1 MMQNLGKKT
10 IWTFILFLTIVLVSI
25 SDRIAVAQT
34 KGGVETFYK
43 GATIKFVVPN
53 APGGSY
59 DLLARIIIPPL
70 EKRTGAKVIVENM
83 PGASGLVGGG
93 YLYSLAKP
101 DGLTIGLMPTNG
113 MAASECLEVP
123 EVKYKLEGFSY
134 IGRVDLADR
143 VVFAS
148 KGSGFK
154 TISDMRKSTK
164 TIRFGTVDPSSGS
177 TVISALFIEAF
188 GLNAKLIPGY
198 KGNKEYMLAT
208 IAGRE
213 LDANATEIAT
223 FDEYVRRGEVT
234 LITVLRDRRLP
245 DFPEAPSV
253 LETQGLSPESKR
265 LLELAITLVSV
276 GKMVMAPPNVS
287 EDKRLFLEKALSASL
302 EEPAVLDFAK
312 KNGYNISPLSGKG
325 CKELIDKV
333 MKTIPKSERPKFR
346 HIITQKYF

>member
-1 MMQNLGKKT
+1 MENWRKKK
-10 IWTFILFLTIVLVSI
+10 IWSFILSLSI
-25 SDRIAVAQT
+25 IFVGISSRVAVAQT
-34 KGGVETFYK
+34 KGEVETFYK
-43 GATIKFVVPN
+43 GATIKLIVPN

-59 DLLARIIIPPL
+59 DILARMVIPSF
-70 EKRTGAKVIVENM
+70 EKHTGAKIIVENM

-113 MAASECLEVP
+113 MATSECLELP
-123 EVKYKLEGFSY
+123 QVKYRLENFSY
-134 IGRVDLADR
+134 IGRVDFADR
-143 VVFAS
+143 VIFAS
-148 KGSGFK
+148 KASGFK

-177 TVISALFIEAF
+177 TVAAALFIEAF

-213 LDANATEIAT
+213 LDANGTEIAS
-223 FDEYVRRGEVT
+223 FEEYVRRGEVT
-234 LITVLRDRRLP
+234 IVTVLRDKRLP
-245 DFPEAPSV
+245 DYPEVPTV
-253 LETQGLSPESKR
+253 LETPGLSPESKK
-265 LLELAITLVSV
+265 LVELSIALVSV

-287 EDKRLFLEKALSASL
+287 EDKRLFLEKALSVTL
-302 EEPAVLDFAK
+302 EEPGIVERAK
-312 KNGYNISPLSGKG
+312 INGYNISPLPGKG
-325 CKELIDKV
+325 CEELIEKV
-333 MKTIPKSERPKFR
+333 MKIIPKSERPKFR